1 MSQSNFYAMLSRM
14 KYINRWGL
22 MNNTRYENISE
33 HSQQVAVLAHCLVLI
48 HNKRFG
54 GSLNPERA
62 ALLAVFHDATE
73 IITGDMPTPV
83 KYANRDIRDIYK
95 DIEDKASD
103 RLTSMLPEDFR
114 DEYSDILRQCGSGDE
129 ELPEDF
135 RDEYSDILRQ
145 CGSGDEEL
153 RVFVKAA
160 DRLSALIK
168 CIDEMRM
175 GNDEF
180 KKAKET
186 IEQSIRDMKL
196 PEAEVFER
204 EFLPAFSLPLDEMS

>member
-83 KYANRDIRDIYK
+83 KYANRDIRDIYR
-95 DIEDKASD
+95 DIEDKAAD
-103 RLTSMLPEDFR
+103 RLTSMLPDDFR
-114 DEYSDILRQCGSGDE
+114 GEYQSILKQDGD
-129 ELPEDF
+129 
-135 RDEYSDILRQ
+135 
-145 CGSGDEEL
+145 GDEEL

-160 DRLSALIK
+160 DRFLALIK
-168 CIDEMRM
+168 CIDELRM
-175 GNDEF
+175 GNDES

-186 IEQSIRDMKL
+186 IKQSIRHMKL

-204 EFLPAFSLPLDEMS
+204 EFLRACSLPLDEMW

>member
-1 MSQSNFYAMLSRM
+1 MSQSNFFAMLSRM

-54 GSLNPERA
+54 GSLDPERA

-83 KYANRDIRDIYK
+83 KYANRDIRDIYR
-95 DIEDKASD
+95 DIEDKAAD

-114 DEYSDILRQCGSGDE
+114 GVYSDILKQCGDGD
-129 ELPEDF
+129 DK
-135 RDEYSDILRQ
+135 
-145 CGSGDEEL
+145 L

-160 DRLSALIK
+160 DRFSALIK

-180 KKAKET
+180 AKAKET
-186 IEQSIRDMKL
+186 IEKSIREMNL
-196 PEAEVFER
+196 PEAEVFEK
-204 EFLPAFSLPLDEMS
+204 EFLPAFSLPLDELS

>member
-73 IITGDMPTPV
+73 IITGDMPTRIQRYPQAV
-83 KYANRDIRDIYK
+83 RQRRRRAQGLCQGGGQVLGADKMHRRDAHGQR
-95 DIEDKASD
+95 
-103 RLTSMLPEDFR
+103 
-114 DEYSDILRQCGSGDE
+114 
-129 ELPEDF
+129 
-135 RDEYSDILRQ
+135 
-145 CGSGDEEL
+145 
-153 RVFVKAA
+153 RVQKGKGNHRAVYPRYEAA
-160 DRLSALIK
+160 R
-168 CIDEMRM
+168 
-175 GNDEF
+175 GGGF
-180 KKAKET
+180 
-186 IEQSIRDMKL
+186 
-196 PEAEVFER
+196 
-204 EFLPAFSLPLDEMS
+204 

>member
-114 DEYSDILRQCGSGDE
+114 DEYSDILRQ
-129 ELPEDF
+129 
-135 RDEYSDILRQ
+135 
-145 CGSGDEEL
+145 
-153 RVFVKAA
+153 
-160 DRLSALIK
+160 
-168 CIDEMRM
+168 
-175 GNDEF
+175 
-180 KKAKET
+180 
-186 IEQSIRDMKL
+186 
-196 PEAEVFER
+196 
-204 EFLPAFSLPLDEMS
+204 